1 VTTPSEFRLSLVDSS
16 GWIEYLTD
24 GRKAD
29 LFAPFLELEEFLLV
43 PSIVFYEVYKKLLAV
58 SEANPAIRTA
68 PWRFVSHALRATN
81 AVFDADIALKA
92 VECHHFFHRAV
103 SQRQLDYLR
112 LAFYGSAWRHA
123 VLACTYLL
131 RRIDALGSW
140 HVNPFTR
147 S

>member
-29 LFAPFLELEEFLLV
+29 LFAPFLEVEEFLLV

-92 VECHHFFHRAV
+92 VEVSRKYKLAMADAIIFSTAQFHNANLITSDSHFTGLPGVTLF
-103 SQRQLDYLR
+103 
-112 LAFYGSAWRHA
+112 
-123 VLACTYLL
+123 
-131 RRIDALGSW
+131 
-140 HVNPFTR
+140 
-147 S
+147 

>member
-24 GRKAD
+24 RPKAD

-92 VECHHFFHRAV
+92 VEVSRNYKLAMADAIIFSTAQFHNANLITSDSHFAGLPGVTLF
-103 SQRQLDYLR
+103 
-112 LAFYGSAWRHA
+112 
-123 VLACTYLL
+123 
-131 RRIDALGSW
+131 
-140 HVNPFTR
+140 
-147 S
+147 

>member
-24 GRKAD
+24 GKKAD

-92 VECHHFFHRAV
+92 VEVSRNYNLAMADAIIFATAQFHKAKLITSDSHFA
-103 SQRQLDYLR
+103 R
-112 LAFYGSAWRHA
+112 LPGVTLF
-123 VLACTYLL
+123 
-131 RRIDALGSW
+131 
-140 HVNPFTR
+140 
-147 S
+147 